1 MAFHPLFPASGFLL
15 VFNFSRFLFLIIYFP
30 FGLIE
35 ALKLLIEFPDES
47 LSLSMPWTH
56 TNSDAGKE
64 ISLTPHYTR
73 PLKTAVACT
82 T

>member
-1 MAFHPLFPASGFLL
+1 MAFHPLFPASGFWYSIS
-15 VFNFSRFLFLIIYFP
+15 VFFFIVYFP
-30 FGLIE
+30 FGFIE

-47 LSLSMPWTH
+47 LPLSMPWTH

-64 ISLTPHYTR
+64 ISFTPHYTR
-73 PLKTAVACT
+73 PLKIAVACT